1 MSPLARPYIVTLES
15 SSIVSVPLP
24 ESVSSIPPDISTMS
38 FEDALGELE
47 KIVRQIEDGR
57 GKLDE
62 AISAYERGVALKRH
76 CESKLKEAQVK
87 IEQITVGENTIGT
100 TGFGG

>member
-1 MSPLARPYIVTLES
+1 MPENQTNA
-15 SSIVSVPLP
+15 VPLP
-24 ESVSSIPPDISTMS
+24 EIASMS
-38 FEDALGELE
+38 FEDALAELE
-47 KIVRQIEDGR
+47 KIVRRIEDGR

-87 IEQITVGENTIGT
+87 IEQITIGADGAVGAVA
-100 TGFGG
+100 FGA

>member
-1 MSPLARPYIVTLES
+1 MSMIDPTTTPHA
-15 SSIVSVPLP
+15 
-24 ESVSSIPPDISTMS
+24 DIKALS
-38 FEDALGELE
+38 FEDALNELE

-87 IEQITVGENTIGT
+87 IEQITIGESSIGT

>member
-1 MSPLARPYIVTLES
+1 MPDPTVMQQTD
-15 SSIVSVPLP
+15 VSA
-24 ESVSSIPPDISTMS
+24 MS
-38 FEDALGELE
+38 FEDALNELE

-62 AISAYERGVALKRH
+62 AIIAYERGVALKRH
-76 CESKLKEAQVK
+76 CESKLKEAQTK
-87 IEQITVGENTIGT
+87 IELITVGDNAVGT

>member
-1 MSPLARPYIVTLES
+1 MSMTDPTA
-15 SSIVSVPLP
+15 
-24 ESVSSIPPDISTMS
+24 IPHADIAALS
-38 FEDALGELE
+38 FEDALNELE

-76 CESKLKEAQVK
+76 CENKLKEAQVK

>member
-1 MSPLARPYIVTLES
+1 MPQSAASTPT
-15 SSIVSVPLP
+15 
-24 ESVSSIPPDISTMS
+24 DIATMS
-38 FEDALGELE
+38 FEDALAELE

-76 CESKLKEAQVK
+76 CEGKLKEAQTK
-87 IEQITVGENTIGT
+87 IEQITVGDNAIGT
-100 TGFGG
+100 TTFGE

>member
-1 MSPLARPYIVTLES
+1 M
-15 SSIVSVPLP
+15 P
-24 ESVSSIPPDISTMS
+24 ETATPPADIALLS
-38 FEDALGELE
+38 FEDALSELE

-76 CESKLKEAQVK
+76 CESKLKEAQAK
-87 IEQITVGENTIGT
+87 IEQITVGESGIGASP
-100 TGFGG
+100 FGG

>member
-1 MSPLARPYIVTLES
+1 MSMTDPTAIQHA
-15 SSIVSVPLP
+15 
-24 ESVSSIPPDISTMS
+24 DIAALS
-38 FEDALGELE
+38 FEDALNELE

-76 CESKLKEAQVK
+76 CENKLKEAQVK

>member
-1 MSPLARPYIVTLES
+1 MSM
-15 SSIVSVPLP
+15 P
-24 ESVSSIPPDISTMS
+24 EPTAIPHADIAAMS
-38 FEDALGELE
+38 FEDALSELE

-62 AISAYERGVALKRH
+62 AITAYERGVALKRH

>member
-1 MSPLARPYIVTLES
+1 MPEPVPSSPA
-15 SSIVSVPLP
+15 
-24 ESVSSIPPDISTMS
+24 DIATKS
-38 FEDALGELE
+38 FEDALSELE
-47 KIVRQIEDGR
+47 RIVRQIEDGR

-76 CESKLKEAQVK
+76 CDSKLKEAQAK

-100 TGFGG
+100 VAFGGQS

>member
-1 MSPLARPYIVTLES
+1 MSMTDPTATLHA
-15 SSIVSVPLP
+15 
-24 ESVSSIPPDISTMS
+24 DIAALS
-38 FEDALGELE
+38 FEDALNELE

-76 CESKLKEAQVK
+76 CENKLKEAQVK

>member
-1 MSPLARPYIVTLES
+1 M
-15 SSIVSVPLP
+15 P
-24 ESVSSIPPDISTMS
+24 ETSASIPADIATMS
-38 FEDALGELE
+38 FEDALAELE

-76 CESKLKEAQVK
+76 CEGKLKEAQAK
-87 IEQITVGENTIGT
+87 IELITVGDGAVGT
-100 TGFGG
+100 TTFGE

>member
-1 MSPLARPYIVTLES
+1 
-15 SSIVSVPLP
+15 LP
-24 ESVSSIPPDISTMS
+24 EPATSIPADIALMS

-76 CESKLKEAQVK
+76 CEGKLKEAQTK
-87 IEQITVGENTIGT
+87 IERITVGDNAIGT
-100 TGFGG
+100 MPFNG

>member
-1 MSPLARPYIVTLES
+1 MSMPEPTTIPHADLAA
-15 SSIVSVPLP
+15 
-24 ESVSSIPPDISTMS
+24 MS
-38 FEDALGELE
+38 FEDALNELE

-62 AISAYERGVALKRH
+62 AITAYERGVALKRH
-76 CESKLKEAQVK
+76 CEGKLKEAQVK

>member
-1 MSPLARPYIVTLES
+1 M
-15 SSIVSVPLP
+15 P
-24 ESVSSIPPDISTMS
+24 EPTVATPADIAAMS
-38 FEDALGELE
+38 FEDALAELE

-87 IEQITVGENTIGT
+87 IEQITVGENSVGT
-100 TGFGG
+100 TAFNG

>member
-1 MSPLARPYIVTLES
+1 
-15 SSIVSVPLP
+15 
-24 ESVSSIPPDISTMS
+24 MS
-38 FEDALGELE
+38 FEDALSELE

-76 CESKLKEAQVK
+76 CDSKLKEAQAK
-87 IEQITVGENTIGT
+87 IEQITVGDGAIGT
-100 TGFGG
+100 TAFGGPN

>member
-1 MSPLARPYIVTLES
+1 
-15 SSIVSVPLP
+15 
-24 ESVSSIPPDISTMS
+24 MS
-38 FEDALGELE
+38 FEDALNELE

-76 CESKLKEAQVK
+76 CESKLKEAQVEDRTDHRRRQRHRDDWVRRVSK
-87 IEQITVGENTIGT
+87 C
-100 TGFGG
+100 

>member
-1 MSPLARPYIVTLES
+1 
-15 SSIVSVPLP
+15 
-24 ESVSSIPPDISTMS
+24 MS

-76 CESKLKEAQVK
+76 CEGKLKEAQAK
-87 IEQITVGENTIGT
+87 IEQIAIGDGAVGTIPFNG
-100 TGFGG
+100 

>member
-1 MSPLARPYIVTLES
+1 MSM
-15 SSIVSVPLP
+15 P
-24 ESVSSIPPDISTMS
+24 EPTAQPHADIAAMS
-38 FEDALGELE
+38 FEDALNELE

-62 AISAYERGVALKRH
+62 AISAYERGDALKRH

>member
-1 MSPLARPYIVTLES
+1 MQASTGSALPDVTN
-15 SSIVSVPLP
+15 
-24 ESVSSIPPDISTMS
+24 MS

-47 KIVRQIEDGR
+47 RIVRQIEDGR

-76 CESKLKEAQVK
+76 CEGKLKEAQAK
-87 IEQITVGENTIGT
+87 IEHITVSDGVVDASP
-100 TGFGG
+100 FGG

>member
-1 MSPLARPYIVTLES
+1 MPDQIVQS
-15 SSIVSVPLP
+15 KA
-24 ESVSSIPPDISTMS
+24 DIATMS

-76 CESKLKEAQVK
+76 CESKLKEAQAK
-87 IEQITVGENTIGT
+87 IEQITVGEGAIGT
-100 TGFGG
+100 TAFGG

>member
-1 MSPLARPYIVTLES
+1 MPDPTTTL
-15 SSIVSVPLP
+15 PA
-24 ESVSSIPPDISTMS
+24 DIAALS
-38 FEDALGELE
+38 FEDALNELE

-76 CESKLKEAQVK
+76 CESKLKEAQTK
-87 IEQITVGENTIGT
+87 IEQITVGDNAVGT
-100 TGFGG
+100 TGFGE

>member
-1 MSPLARPYIVTLES
+1 MPDPIA
-15 SSIVSVPLP
+15 
-24 ESVSSIPPDISTMS
+24 IPPADIAAMS
-38 FEDALGELE
+38 FEDALNELE

-62 AISAYERGVALKRH
+62 AITAYERGVALKRH
-76 CESKLKEAQVK
+76 CESKLKEAQTK
-87 IEQITVGENTIGT
+87 IELITIGDNAVGT

>member
-1 MSPLARPYIVTLES
+1 MLVAAEIVAINCHGKRNFMQASTGS
-15 SSIVSVPLP
+15 ALP
-24 ESVSSIPPDISTMS
+24 DVTNMS

-47 KIVRQIEDGR
+47 RIVRQIEDGR

-76 CESKLKEAQVK
+76 CEGKLKEAQAK
-87 IEQITVGENTIGT
+87 IEHITVSDGVVDASP
-100 TGFGG
+100 FGG